1 MQLLNLKAENEN
13 SKRGEHMS
21 SIDDLLKEL
30 KESLTG
36 LADGVWHDYKE
47 GVVKDGTDFL
57 NNIKDDL
64 ELWSRQLAEG
74 ELSPDDFTWLV
85 KSKKNLV
92 QLEALKEIGLAKAKL
107 DKFVNDLIDTIVSK
121 TIGSVL

>member
-1 MQLLNLKAENEN
+1 
-13 SKRGEHMS
+13 MS